1 MADFRRML
9 LAWMSI
15 SLLGC
20 GANNLTSPGSTAPN
34 LAQPAGP
41 TNNNK
46 ESKVFKGSV
55 LDALTGKGLKAKLVL
70 LPMEDLGLPAASAS
84 ATASVSASPSPKPTS
99 TPSFETNSDD
109 KGHFETKDAPEGNFI
124 LLASAPNYQSVTLYG
139 IRSGELEIALTPF
152 KGPKEVPLNGVVKL
166 TSQKPAVGSRIATT
180 FLPGLTSG
188 DAAECDKAG
197 EFKMNVASLGKVSLA
212 AMVVRDG
219 EINAFSYLPDV
230 PTQAKDGKPAAH
242 ALVLRAVAKPIIL
255 AGDSGIDKEAKE
267 KSEAKEL
274 ALTPQRAQVFL
285 ADGNGEIPLLTR
297 AVRDSRFRVSLP
309 QPPEDAS
316 YHLALS
322 AKSEAGDVS
331 YFHFYKQTDSNLKLT
346 AALLP
351 FPAAQFDGRSF
362 RWEAVPDATFF
373 RVRVEESIEG
383 KDSGRILWEGF
394 TNGTR
399 IDLPELSLLPLLDK
413 KKDYKFSLTAVK
425 VEGSKDWAS
434 TLNGPWAASS
444 SQAPADLIF
453 SSEEPPVEKKKN

>member
-1 MADFRRML
+1 
-9 LAWMSI
+9 
-15 SLLGC
+15 
-20 GANNLTSPGSTAPN
+20 
-34 LAQPAGP
+34 
-41 TNNNK
+41 
-46 ESKVFKGSV
+46 
-55 LDALTGKGLKAKLVL
+55 
-70 LPMEDLGLPAASAS
+70 ASAS
-84 ATASVSASPSPKPTS
+84 ATASVPASPTPKPS
-99 TPSFETNSDD
+99 GTPSFETNSDD
-109 KGHFETKDAPEGNFI
+109 KGHFETKDAPEGSFI
-124 LLASAPNYQSVTLYG
+124 LLLTAPNYQAVTLYG

-152 KGPKEVPLNGVVKL
+152 KGPTEVPLNGVVKL

-230 PTQAKDGKPAAH
+230 PTDTKTAAH

-255 AGDSGIDKEAKE
+255 AGDSGENKKEGKEAKE
-267 KSEAKEL
+267 DL
-274 ALTPQRAQVFL
+274 ALSPQRAQVFL

-297 AVRDSRFRVSLP
+297 AVRNSRFRVSLP

-331 YFHFYKQTDSNLKLT
+331 FIHFYKQTDSNLKLT
-346 AALLP
+346 ASLLP
-351 FPAAQFDGRSF
+351 FPTAQFDGHSF

-399 IDLPELSLLPLLDK
+399 IDLPELSLLSLLDK

-425 VEGSKDWAS
+425 VEGSKEWTS

-444 SQAPADLIF
+444 SQAPTDLIF
-453 SSEEPPVEKKKN
+453 SSEEPPVKKNKN